1 MDIVES
7 SREINPLTITK
18 SEAHDHQDHECFD
31 DDSLTKLLA
40 LLPKE
45 KGWSSPHLYLY
56 NGFWCPPAHLPGIIS
71 ANRHFKAQDTDIILA
86 TLPKS
91 GTTWLKALVFAIT
104 RRQHYAL
111 SQHPLLTSNPHD
123 LVPFLHNVTLLND
136 DLPSFQPPRLFSTH
150 LQYCSLHESIKSSGC
165 RIVHLCR
172 NPHDTFISGW
182 HFFKKAR
189 PNDLGPLS
197 LEEAFDMYCRGVF
210 GYGPFWD
217 HVLGYWKESL
227 ERPDKVLF
235 LKYEDLKCDTL
246 VHVKRLAAFMGVPF
260 SAEEEREG
268 LIKEIS
274 RLCSFSNLKELEVNK
289 TGRSTP
295 FVENKAFFRRGE
307 VGDWVNHLTP
317 EMVERLNKVIEE
329 KLGGSGMPFKTGS

>member
-1 MDIVES
+1 MDRLES
-7 SREINPLTITK
+7 SREMINPLTITK
-18 SEAHDHQDHECFD
+18 SEARDHQDHECFD
-31 DDSLTKLLA
+31 DNSLTELLA
-40 LLPKE
+40 SLPKE

-71 ANRHFKAQDTDIILA
+71 ANRHFEAQDTDIILA

-123 LVPFLHNVTLLND
+123 LVPFLHN
-136 DLPSFQPPRLFSTH
+136 
-150 LQYCSLHESIKSSGC
+150 SIKSSGC

-189 PNDLGPLS
+189 PDDLGPLS

-217 HVLGYWKESL
+217 HLLGYWKESL

-235 LKYEDLKCDTL
+235 LKYEDLKRDTL

-307 VGDWVNHLTP
+307 VGDSVNHLTP
-317 EMVERLNKVIEE
+317 EMVELLNKVIEE
-329 KLGGSGMPFKTGS
+329 KLGGSALTFKTGF

>member
-1 MDIVES
+1 MDRGES
-7 SREINPLTITK
+7 SREMIDPPTITK
-18 SEAHDHQDHECFD
+18 SEACDHQDHECFN

-56 NGFWCPPAHLPGIIS
+56 NGFWCPPAHLPGIVS
-71 ANRHFKAQDTDIILA
+71 TNRHFEAQETDLILA
-86 TLPKS
+86 TVPKS
-91 GTTWLKALVFAIT
+91 GTTWLKALAFAIT
-104 RRQHYAL
+104 RRQHYVL

-123 LVPFLHNVTLLND
+123 IVPFLHDVTILND

-150 LQYCSLHESIKSSGC
+150 LQYCSLPESIKSSGC
-165 RIVHLCR
+165 RIGCFRL
-172 NPHDTFISGW
+172 W
-182 HFFKKAR
+182 AL
-189 PNDLGPLS
+189 LG
-197 LEEAFDMYCRGVF
+197 
-210 GYGPFWD
+210 D

-235 LKYEDLKCDTL
+235 LKYEDLKRDTL
-246 VHVKRLAAFMGVPF
+246 VHVKRLAVFMGVPF

-268 LIKEIS
+268 VIKEIS

-295 FVENKAFFRRGE
+295 FIENKAFFRRGE

-329 KLGGSGMPFKTGS
+329 KLGGSGLTFKTGS